1 MIEYKA
7 PYRTGG
13 LGYEV
18 NRVRQSYHPG
28 GAAVKAVLAT
38 PTAQRTQAQLE
49 TLWDAQKAEGEYG
62 DRGLAFSH
70 RCEGDEIEGL
80 FVIYG
85 VVNGNGYRYHH
96 GVFKHIGWLRY
107 VHFYQ
112 NHDRTY
118 GTLARIKAIWEI
130 DRTDLPSSIRRIY
143 PEAEGGAVVV
153 REYLDT
159 ENGQAARAWL
169 KAQRVKGMSFCHNS
183 VKSGTSIDPDGRAV
197 KDVYEAVLHEVSDI
211 TDESEP
217 AEPCTLAFTGNSAGT
232 ILEGNYQWRRF

>member
-1 MIEYKA
+1 MLQYKV
-7 PYRTGG
+7 PYR
-13 LGYEV
+13 
-18 NRVRQSYHPG
+18 VREWPHPG

-38 PTAQRTQAQLE
+38 PEAKRTDRQIE
-49 TLWDAQKAEGEYG
+49 TLWEAQRAEQEYG

-80 FVIYG
+80 FVIFN
-85 VVNGNGYRYHH
+85 VVNGNAMRFHAGM
-96 GVFKHIGWLRY
+96 FKHVGELRH

-112 NHDRTY
+112 NHNNGNY
-118 GTLARIKAIWEI
+118 GNLARIKAIWEI
-130 DRTDLPSSIRRIY
+130 DRMDLPSSIQRIY

-153 REYLDT
+153 RQYLDH

-169 KAQRVKGMSFCHNS
+169 KAQRVKGMSFCHSN
-183 VKSGTSIDPDGRAV
+183 VKSSTSIDPDGRTV
-197 KDVYEAVLHEVSDI
+197 RDVYEAVLHEVSDI

-217 AEPCTLAFTGNSAGT
+217 AEPCTLAFTGNSAGS